1 MLQKSI
7 YEGKCSPSEVD
18 RLDSEQKVVP
28 SSQVVGKRK
37 WEGVGRGGELLH
49 LPIILSVRKP

>member
-7 YEGKCSPSEVD
+7 YEGRCSPSEVD

-28 SSQVVGKRK
+28 SSQVRRTSVGKRK
-37 WEGVGRGGELLH
+37 WEGGGGGAFF
-49 LPIILSVRKP
+49 S